1 MVRATRRDAT
11 RRDASDVGR
20 VRDARVSR
28 ETDARPRERTNATG
42 ANANDDRLTATPP
55 TTTSRAE

>member
-1 MVRATRRDAT
+1 MVRATRRDA
-11 RRDASDVGR
+11 SDVER

-42 ANANDDRLTATPP
+42 ANDDRLTATPP